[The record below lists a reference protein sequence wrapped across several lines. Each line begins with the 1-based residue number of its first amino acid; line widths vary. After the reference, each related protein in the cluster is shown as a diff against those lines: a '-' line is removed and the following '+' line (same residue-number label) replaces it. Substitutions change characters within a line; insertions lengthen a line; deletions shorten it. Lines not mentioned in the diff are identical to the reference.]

1 MVQRFGTSPENQ
13 GQGVAHHTNF
23 DPPIFVHLA
32 DAYRKEG
39 LLDDAIRICR
49 DGLEAH
55 ASCASGRLVLAR
67 ALFERGLFQAAGD
80 ECNRI
85 LQVQPAHP
93 EAVQLLAAIP
103 AQGEPAG
110 RGIGW
115 KRDPL
120 ASPTLAAL
128 YVAQGD
134 TAAAEAV
141 FRQLGVPSPSGTENS
156 QGELLRE
163 KLLAFREGA
172 RRVRRDASRR
182 R

>member
-1 MVQRFGTSPENQ
+1 MVQRFGTSPEIQ
-13 GQGVAHHTNF
+13 GQGVVRQANL

-67 ALFERGLFQAAGD
+67 ALFDRGLFQAARS

-85 LQVQPAHP
+85 LHIQPAHP
-93 EAVQLLAAIP
+93 EAIQLLTAIP
-103 AQGEPAG
+103 ADGDPAG
-110 RGIGW
+110 EGIGW
-115 KRDPL
+115 KLDPL

-128 YVAQGD
+128 YAAQGD
-134 TAAAEAV
+134 TAAAEAIYH
-141 FRQLGVPSPSGTENS
+141 QLGLPTQSGTENS
-156 QGELLRE
+156 QDELVRE

-172 RRVRRDASRR
+172 RRVRREASRR